1 MKEIINYALYG
12 EDEHELFTHY
22 LHIENIKVRS
32 EIHGWKFRPHQH
44 HNLQQFF
51 YIEEGGG
58 YVLIED
64 KEYPI
69 SSHSIIVIPSLTI
82 HGFSFLPETKGWVLT
97 IPDLYLQKTFKEE
110 PTILEDIS
118 TKALFTF
125 NDENLQQE
133 FKFLLSSMEKE
144 HVKATTIH
152 RLNSRCLAT
161 LLMTKIIYI
170 NPVTDIKLKPT
181 TSKKDFIFHEFREL
195 INRNFKKR
203 LTVSEYAALLNI
215 TPTHLNRICRKTLN
229 VSASDLINERALNE
243 AKRLLIYTSM
253 TVSEISYELGYL
265 EPAHFSKSFSKNINQ
280 TPSGFR
286 KNLTKISNSD

>member
-1 MKEIINYALYG
+1 MKKILNYALYG
-12 EDEHELFTHY
+12 EEEHELFTNY
-22 LHIENIKVRS
+22 LHIENIRVRS

-64 KEYPI
+64 NEYPI
-69 SSHSIIVIPSLTI
+69 YSNSIIVIPSLTI

-97 IPDLYLQKTFKEE
+97 IPDLYLQKTFKDE

-118 TKALFTF
+118 KKALFICSDTAF
-125 NDENLQQE
+125 QQE

-152 RLNSRCLAT
+152 SLNLRCLAT
-161 LLMTKIIYI
+161 LLMTKIIHI
-170 NPVTDIKLKPT
+170 NPVIHNKKSP
-181 TSKKDFIFHEFREL
+181 TSKKDFIFHTFREL
-195 INRNFKKR
+195 INEKFKKR
-203 LTVSEYAALLNI
+203 LAVAEYAKLLNI
-215 TPTHLNRICRKTLN
+215 TPTHLNRICRNTLD
-229 VSASDLINERALNE
+229 VSASDLINERTLNE

-253 TVSEISYELGYL
+253 TISDISYELGYL
-265 EPAHFSKSFSKNINQ
+265 EPSHFSKSFHRNINK
-280 TPSGFR
+280 TPSNFR
-286 KNLTKISNSD
+286 KDLTISNSN